1 MLANSDDLANFF
13 CLIQKEYRSPLK
25 TSLFLKKFE
34 ELAAIIADYLWNLK
48 MHVLM
53 SISFTVGPDSS
64 KKNILIGERLMKAE
78 LRRVILH
85 EIQRER
91 ILDRFHYDFIAK
103 LQ

>member
-1 MLANSDDLANFF
+1 
-13 CLIQKEYRSPLK
+13 
-25 TSLFLKKFE
+25 
-34 ELAAIIADYLWNLK
+34 

-103 LQ
+103 LQYSRSPLIFINDDLIILIF